1 MIRRV
6 EWDFLGTFG
15 VQYPLVYEAGM
26 VVDKAIEAGLEKL
39 QQIDNVFKY
48 KVVQESAQ
56 LSAVL

>member
-48 KVVQESAQ
+48 KVVQESA
-56 LSAVL
+56 